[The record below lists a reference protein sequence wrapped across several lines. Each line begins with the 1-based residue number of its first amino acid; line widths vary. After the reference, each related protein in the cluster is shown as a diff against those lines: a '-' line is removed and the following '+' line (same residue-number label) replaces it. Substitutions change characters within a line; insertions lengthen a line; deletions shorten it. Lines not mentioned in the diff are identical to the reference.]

1 MSPEL
6 TGIIGIII
14 LLFLIFLQFPVGLAL
29 FLVGFLGVMLISGWD
44 VAVSQLSTSTFS
56 TVNDYGLSVI
66 PLFVLMGMFM
76 TNTGLGK
83 DLFEAV
89 DKWMGH
95 LRGGLAMAAIG
106 ASSIFAAISGSTN
119 ATTAT
124 LGRVAIPEMDHYN
137 YNSSFSASAVA
148 AGGTL
153 GILIPPS
160 VILILYGALTSEPI
174 GPLLIAG
181 LIPGLALA
189 FLFMLT
195 INLQVRINPEKAP
208 RKEEK
213 VSLSSKFSSLNKV
226 WPFLVIF
233 IISIGGIYFGVF
245 TPTEAGSIG
254 AMATFVLT
262 LLTGK
267 LSFSKLRSSL
277 DEAIRLSV
285 MIFLILIGATLF
297 GRFLA
302 LSKIPM
308 QLAANVSGLE
318 VNAYI
323 IISLILIVYVLLGM
337 FMEGLAIMVLTL
349 PIVYPIVIE
358 LGFDGV
364 WFGVI
369 IVMALNIGLLTPPL
383 GLSVYIISGI
393 LKDTPIEN
401 IFKGVLPMVITMLI
415 FTVILIIFPEIVT
428 FVPQLMN

>member
-428 FVPQLMN
+428 FVPHLMN